1 MERRELLDVAG
12 GAAIRETIIRS
23 IKLALF
29 LLAAVFHGHAQ
40 GPRPADHDPE
50 LSRRIKQLASENR
63 WPVIAQE
70 LETVSG
76 KNADLEFYYGSA
88 LAQSGRFDDARQA
101 FLAGRRLAPGDKRFP
116 VELAGVAF
124 QQKDYRG
131 ASAWMR
137 RALHID
143 AADEYANDFLGT
155 IYFLEDNPEAAL
167 KYWNRVGKP
176 YIERVQA
183 DHPLRVRP
191 ALLDRALAFSP
202 ASEMRLAD
210 FETSRVR
217 LEGLEIFPAAHV
229 QLAATPEGKFDAIL
243 NLQERNGWGSN
254 VWEALISTFSGI
266 AYQTIY
272 PAYDNIDGDALN
284 VASLLRWDAQKRRAV
299 VTLSAPLRNNPK
311 WRYRVGVDLRN
322 ENWNIRSS
330 FVGPA
335 PLLGALNLRRE
346 AGGARIDS
354 FNSGR
359 WGWTAGAEFSHRDYP
374 SVVTGSALS
383 PQLLLSGLQLKQT
396 TQICY
401 TLLRTPEHRLTVN
414 TEASFQVARIWS
426 RPARAF
432 VKPQGAI
439 DTKWLPETRGDDYF
453 VQSRI
458 RAGDTSGQ
466 LPFDELYMLGMERD
480 NDLWMR
486 AHVGTRDGRKGSAPL
501 GRRYFL
507 ANHEVDKNVYSNG
520 LLTVKLSPFVDTGKI
535 TDPSGTLG
543 ARTWLWDTGV
553 QTKVRVLGVGVS
565 FVYGKDLRTGN
576 NAYYFTAGR
585 QSGPTRNG
593 SGLGD

>member
-1 MERRELLDVAG
+1 V
-12 GAAIRETIIRS
+12 
-23 IKLALF
+23 
-29 LLAAVFHGHAQ
+29 AAVFHGHAQ

-50 LSRRIKQLASENR
+50 LSGKIKQLASENR
-63 WPVIAQE
+63 WPEIAQK
-70 LETVSG
+70 LETVSA
-76 KNADLEFYYGSA
+76 KDADLEFYYGSA

-101 FLAGRRLAPGDKRFP
+101 FLAGSRLAPGDKRFP

-124 QQKDYRG
+124 KQKDYRG

-155 IYFLEDNPEAAL
+155 IYFLEDNLEAAL

-176 YIERVQA
+176 YIETVQA

-191 ALLDRALAFSP
+191 ALFDRALAFSP

-229 QLAATPEGKFDAIL
+229 QLAAKPEGKFDAIL
-243 NLQERNGWGSN
+243 NLQERNGWGSD

-284 VASLLRWDAQKRRAV
+284 VGSLLRWDAQKRRAV

-335 PLLGALNLRRE
+335 PLSGALNLRRE
-346 AGGARIDS
+346 AGWARIDS
-354 FNSGR
+354 FSSGR
-359 WGWTAGAEFSHRDYP
+359 WGWSAGAEFSHRDYR

-396 TQICY
+396 TQIHY
-401 TLLRTPEHRLTVN
+401 ALLRTPEHRLTVN

-426 RPARAF
+426 QPAHAF

-439 DTKWLPETRGDDYF
+439 ETMWLPQARGDDYF

-466 LPFDELYMLGMERD
+466 LPFDELYMLGIERD

-593 SGLGD
+593 SGIGD